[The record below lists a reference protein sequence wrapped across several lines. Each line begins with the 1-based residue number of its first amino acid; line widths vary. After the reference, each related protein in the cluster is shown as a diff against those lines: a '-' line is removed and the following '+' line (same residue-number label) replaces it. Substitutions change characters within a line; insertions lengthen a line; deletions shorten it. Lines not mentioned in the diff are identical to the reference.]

1 MEKYIVSV
9 NNKKYTVEF
18 ENTPDV
24 NSIKEVILN
33 GKRTKIDINMETLCS
48 IMVNNDTHKI
58 NGVYDFN
65 GELVKL
71 LIGKDYHNIEL
82 EEIKPIKINGT
93 DTVKKHKQEHV
104 KAPMPGKIISIDV
117 NVGET
122 IKQGQCLM
130 ALEAMKMENK
140 IKATRDGVLKEIKTT
155 VGSSCNSG
163 DLLMVID

>member
-1 MEKYIVSV
+1 MDKYTVTV
-9 NNKKYTVEF
+9 NNRRYTVEF
-18 ENTPDV
+18 DNTNDV
-24 NSIKEVILN
+24 NSIKQVVLN
-33 GKRTKIDINMETLCS
+33 GKKTKIDVNMNSLCS

-58 NGVYDFN
+58 NGIYDFN

-71 LIGKDYHNIEL
+71 LIGKDYHNVEV
-82 EEIKPIKINGT
+82 EEIKPIKIGAT
-93 DTVKKHKQEHV
+93 DSSKKIKQEHV

-117 NVGET
+117 NIGDS